1 MHIAENLHRRLVMVV
16 ALTIFAVGHG
26 NLAVSQAVGGA
37 IVSGTGKAVDGDSVL
52 VGAGKSVVDIRL
64 YGIDAPEHDQKC
76 ETASGGPWDCGREA
90 ILELAKLVDGRQLS
104 CKVMELEKFGARR
117 PIAKCFD
124 GPNSAADEM
133 LRKGMAWAFRRYL
146 EPDPAELKHF
156 VALEEESEAK
166 KIGVWQGKAQKPW
179 DYRTE
184 RWNRYAALTKGC
196 PIIGNKLGRNGKKIY
211 HTPWSPQYRGMFER
225 LKLRKLRKTDKS
237 KEWLCTETDAVSKG
251 YKRAHSRD

>member
-1 MHIAENLHRRLVMVV
+1 MLV
-16 ALTIFAVGHG
+16 ALTIFAAGHG
-26 NLAVSQAVGGA
+26 NLARSQADGGA
-37 IVSGTGKAVDGDSVL
+37 IVSGTGRAVDGDSVL

-76 ETASGGPWDCGREA
+76 EAASGHAWECGREA
-90 ILELAKLVDGRQLS
+90 VIELSKLVDGRQPS
-104 CKVMELEKFGARR
+104 CKVMELEKIGARR

-124 GPNSAADEM
+124 GPNSVADEM

-146 EPDPAELKHF
+146 DRIPAESKHF
-156 VALEEESEAK
+156 VELEDEAK
-166 KIGVWQGKAQKPW
+166 AKGIGVWQGKDQGKHQDPPW
-179 DYRTE
+179 DFRTK
-184 RWNRYAALTKGC
+184 RWDRYAALTKGC

-225 LKLRKLRKTDKS
+225 LKLRKLRKRDKS